1 MAELPVLSG
10 DECMATLAQ
19 VGYYVARRR
28 GSHFR
33 LRCPGRRPVT
43 VPRHREL
50 DRGTLRAIL
59 RTVGINVEEFLKL
72 LERRH

>member
-1 MAELPVLSG
+1 MAELPIISG
-10 DECMATLAQ
+10 DECMAALEQ
-19 VGYYVARRR
+19 VGYYVARTR

-59 RTVGINVEEFLKL
+59 RTAGLSLEEFLIHL
-72 LERRH
+72 